1 MINLNINF
9 YLDENYFYSYL
20 FQYIRTAK
28 CVVIMLRNEFI
39 WFKHAMYCCNLC
51 AKNWQTKLFC
61 WFSATYHFYTRQTEV
76 GKLGNKW
83 GIIPQKLGKC
93 KVEAQIMN
101 EKRDTRQKNTQN
113 MPISLLYLPFFQ
125 SENISSGK
133 QEIWLNF
140 VYSYLSGS

>member
-1 MINLNINF
+1 M
-9 YLDENYFYSYL
+9 
-20 FQYIRTAK
+20 
-28 CVVIMLRNEFI
+28 
-39 WFKHAMYCCNLC
+39 
-51 AKNWQTKLFC
+51 
-61 WFSATYHFYTRQTEV
+61 
-76 GKLGNKW
+76 W
-83 GIIPQKLGKC
+83 GIIPKKLGKC

-140 VYSYLSGS
+140 VYHYLSDS